1 MLSKMGDM
9 WLELGLIYII
19 SSPDIT
25 EFELQNLV
33 YVKCMV
39 PNKIISATRILIA
52 FY

>member
-1 MLSKMGDM
+1 MGGL
-9 WLELGLIYII
+9 WFELGLIYII

-39 PNKIISATRILIA
+39 PNKILSATRILIE